1 MALHETKELA
11 LLMWIN
17 SLNIEEPIDKIS
29 KLQEGSLLVKLIF
42 RLNGKEDQ
50 VQKTLD
56 QPLEGRW
63 NYIANF
69 LQSQCKYNPDLGTI
83 VSWQNILN
91 GKSLDVEL
99 SKVTVLLLYYS
110 NMCGRHVQEFEKL
123 NYKIQAELASVLRFV
138 LDNED
143 HLYLNNNLER
153 FLKRQVVF
161 PLSSVSSMSSVSDD
175 ESPIFKRKRRTEV
188 QFVDLHTVA
197 TSSVSSPIQDVLK
210 TPQFQLRKMRKQMAL
225 ERNMRDDL
233 ELELAASCKII
244 TEKETQ
250 LCLLQQR
257 LQRLVRQNDEQEPKE
272 LEELRDKNESLLKR
286 LQDTLKQCQ
295 DLKTNKSQMER
306 KVDQLTEENG
316 ELSYQMRD
324 VVVRLTQAQHAV
336 DMLSDE
342 QEASKRD
349 WESKRTQLGSEL
361 SQAIADKECLEER
374 ILILQGKISLLEE
387 QLRKAM
393 EVQVQETG
401 EVMGDILQLEG
412 LRQEVAELNTKL
424 SQLQAVIAGLEDEK
438 SQVLAQLSTE
448 RAQFESE
455 KSQLSELISGLQ
467 QTLSDLGCEKE
478 ALECASLEQQETFSV
493 QIETLNV
500 EISKLSELVQQR
512 ELELSG
518 LHKQIEEERRQKG
531 QLVEE
536 MEKQEQSAQETIHNL
551 SLQVDELGSAL
562 KVKEEEVISSTRLW
576 EVEREEGA
584 RAVAALQEVS
594 ASTASER
601 DAVLMEYQEFQKAK
615 EEEIGGFSQQIQT
628 LEEDRMVNQSL
639 IAELR
644 REKKVLEQRVAELEA
659 TVVELRAKCQSL
671 QSENEAQSC
680 SHLEAVESLTACLR
694 EAEEALKEYEGKL
707 AHHSGVLEENQ
718 NLRDQLATIEETVAG
733 LRIELEAERQKFEEA
748 RSAELGK
755 VSRMGQE
762 VQSLESKTMEISAE
776 LELVRRELL
785 EEREGKVAI
794 ESSLECLKEEGKERT
809 NTLRL
814 ELEEALS
821 AIKEKEAEIGKL
833 DFELGKLRD
842 QMAVAQEFKIRELAE
857 KEGEIAK
864 LIGETKQTLVELEET
879 KKGKAD
885 MEACLQMSIG
895 EHQDQL
901 SALCLEQANAL
912 LTLKQRESELE
923 SLHAELSLKQEEL
936 RNQQE
941 SVLQLQKE
949 VSLMETLRNQVAVQ
963 EKETQQYK
971 QEAEVRD
978 NEVQRLNTLLA
989 TKENEIKSFLQRIDD
1004 GEEKASVV
1012 QALHQQREVEIQTLK
1027 SRILELEQDCLE
1039 QKQAIS
1045 VLEKEVADARML
1057 LQNKTT
1063 AFDTLVNK
1071 LQDLQLEL
1079 SQQQEKTFS
1088 LECRLEASESAKSE
1102 QESLVLNLRKEVD
1115 EARSSKDLLEKTLK
1129 EQASSFEQEI
1139 ERQSAVLAKL
1149 KEQESTRQEEQKE
1162 RDILRSQA
1170 VAAEEMHCKELEKN
1184 VEKLQAEVSAA
1195 STLASQKQLMA
1206 EHLQKDLIERQ
1217 KEMDAQIIQVC
1228 AAKELQCRELEETIE
1243 KLQAEVRSTS
1253 SIASEREKASE
1264 TFQKK
1269 LALLQQEMEKE
1280 KERYILRTHAS
1291 ATEESLRNDLEETT
1305 EKLRAE
1311 VSSASALA
1319 SERELAVEMLRQ
1331 ELSSLHEEIN
1341 KQKDHLRSV
1350 ATIEEAQRKQLEE
1363 TITVLQA
1370 EVRAANDLAA
1380 EREQLAETLQRE
1392 LSSLQEEMKKLK
1404 DEDILRNQAAA
1415 TKETQHR
1422 ELEESIEKLRTE
1434 ALVVSSRSSERER
1447 TVEMLQKELPSL
1459 QKELEKRAIE
1469 GEALKK
1475 EDTEKRLN
1483 VKLESDLASQN
1494 EGELTTL
1501 RQELTNAQALIGELM
1516 QSKRQCQQQQSELC
1530 LLQTRHQ
1537 EELEQR
1543 ERIMTTLEDELQQAK
1558 DELHILRP
1566 LREKINEQQSSL
1578 LKLQAENSTYK
1589 EQVCKLQH
1597 ANSLLT
1603 SESLEICSDSTQG
1616 VRRFDAEM
1624 AKAREGHSLELEKL
1638 RAEHQRQLAIHKVD
1652 AQDFKSGLDTMSRK
1666 YEKAKL
1672 KILDDRQKFQEER
1685 QKLATQLDE
1694 MTKKLAEHKAT
1705 AISQHQKVK
1714 VIETEFQEDVKIQR
1728 KQISDLQIQLTQK
1741 EQTLDHY
1748 KAQVEKAKAHYNSKK
1763 QLLQEALEQVQSLET
1778 ALESSQRENS
1788 HLKTESKQ
1796 LDMELQQSQLN
1807 AKNLAAKVSSL
1818 HAQVDYADR
1827 QLRSLGKFQ
1836 VATDVF
1842 KSRESLC
1849 PNIPEKDEDVSKDS
1863 LDLSHDDAD
1872 IFNSTRKPVPPVV
1885 AVTPTAARSSERL
1898 AAQRRTKKGESME
1911 SLYFTPLPAKRDANL
1926 ESSIDSLGELTL
1938 NSSKKTRSARR
1949 RTTQVINITLTKKT
1963 PGPEPGSANTS
1974 FHSLQSAQSHPNL
1987 FSQRGRPVSTSSFS
2001 SCHYSFSQES
2011 LEEGSVTETLRS
2023 LPGYRQPP
2031 ATVITAAPDRRSTN
2045 SFIIGSQNEPEHTD
2059 DWMRIAELQARNKAC
2074 LPHLKTSY
2082 PLESRPT
2089 AHIPFS
2095 ISDEDV
2101 KLGDPTETI
2110 RRASM
2115 LPGQIR
2121 DSVSS
2126 HRFSMLP
2133 GQIREGVSSHRQ
2145 SLLPVPAFDP
2155 SWQSNSGV
2163 ATRQQ
2168 TKRSSGE
2175 PHKGGDTPE
2184 SKKMASCFPRPM
2196 TPKDKNDRRYTMQNS
2211 QNKPSSSQADRRQ
2224 SMSFSVL
2231 NTPKGK
2237 QGSNIL
2243 QRGLNKMRASTRK
2256 SPNSST
2262 NKTPLRSGTKS
2273 PLATSTKSPRATSTK
2288 FPKVTASTK
2297 KRVEGVSRFPNGR
2310 KEHRSQANE
2319 KHEVIKMTTIKE
2331 TRN

>member
-17 SLNIEEPIDKIS
+17 SLNIEEPIDKIC
-29 KLQEGSLLVKLIF
+29 KLQDGSLLVKLIF

-83 VSWQNILN
+83 VSWQNIVN

-143 HLYLNNNLER
+143 HLYLNNNLEH

-210 TPQFQLRKMRKQMAL
+210 TPQFQLRKMQKQMAL

-257 LQRLVRQNDEQEPKE
+257 IQRLVRQNDEQEPKE

-306 KVDQLTEENG
+306 KVDKLTEENG

-324 VVVRLTQAQHAV
+324 VVVRLAQAQHAV
-336 DMLSDE
+336 DLLSDE

-349 WESKRTQLGSEL
+349 WESKRTQLESEF

-387 QLRKAM
+387 QLRKAT

-401 EVMGDILQLEG
+401 EVIGDILQLEG

-438 SQVLAQLSTE
+438 SQVLAQLTTE

-467 QTLSDLGCEKE
+467 QTLSDLGREKE
-478 ALECASLEQQETFSV
+478 ALECAALEQRETFSV

-512 ELELSG
+512 ELELTG
-518 LHKQIEEERRQKG
+518 LHKQIEEERKQKG

-536 MEKQEQSAQETIHNL
+536 MEKQEQSARETINNL

-576 EVEREEGA
+576 EIEREEGA

-594 ASTASER
+594 ASAASER

-628 LEEDRMVNQSL
+628 LEEDRIVNQSL
-639 IAELR
+639 ISELR
-644 REKKVLEQRVAELEA
+644 REKKALEQRVAELEA
-659 TVVELRAKCQSL
+659 TVVELSAKCQSL
-671 QSENEAQSC
+671 QSENEAQSHR
-680 SHLEAVESLTACLR
+680 HLEAVESLTARLR
-694 EAEEALKEYEGKL
+694 EAEEALQEYERKL
-707 AHHSGVLEENQ
+707 AHHSVVLDENQ
-718 NLRDQLATIEETVAG
+718 SLRDQLATIEENVAG
-733 LRIELEAERQKFEEA
+733 LRVELEAEKLKFEEA

-762 VQSLESKTMEISAE
+762 VQALESKTLEISAE
-776 LELVRRELL
+776 LELVRKELL

-794 ESSLECLKEEGKERT
+794 ESSLECLKEEGKEKT

-814 ELEEALS
+814 EVEQALS
-821 AIKEKEAEIGKL
+821 TIREKEAEIWKL
-833 DFELGKLRD
+833 DFDLGKLRD

-864 LIGETKQTLVELEET
+864 LIKEMKQTLVELEET
-879 KKGKAD
+879 KKAKAD

-901 SALCLEQANAL
+901 SALRLEQAN
-912 LTLKQRESELE
+912 TLFSLKKRESELE

-941 SVLQLQKE
+941 HVLHLQKE
-949 VSLMETLRNQVAVQ
+949 VSLMEMLRNQVAVQ

-978 NEVQRLNTLLA
+978 NEFQGLKTLLA

-1004 GEEKASVV
+1004 GEEKATVM
-1012 QALHQQREVEIQTLK
+1012 QAVHQQREVEIQTLK
-1027 SRILELEQDCLE
+1027 SRILELEQGCLE

-1045 VLEKEVADARML
+1045 VLEKEVADARTL

-1063 AFDTLVNK
+1063 AFDTLANK

-1079 SQQQEKTFS
+1079 AQQQEKTFS

-1115 EARSSKDLLEKTLK
+1115 EARSSKYLLEETLK
-1129 EQASSFEQEI
+1129 EQASSFEQKI
-1139 ERQSAVLAKL
+1139 ERQRAVLAKL

-1170 VAAEEMHCKELEKN
+1170 VAAEEMHRKELEKTIEN
-1184 VEKLQAEVSAA
+1184 LQAEVSAA
-1195 STLASQKQLMA
+1195 SSLVSQKQLMV
-1206 EHLQKDLIERQ
+1206 EHLQKDLTERQ
-1217 KEMDAQIIQVC
+1217 KEMDAQRIQVC

-1243 KLQAEVRSTS
+1243 KLQVEVRSTS
-1253 SIASEREKASE
+1253 AIASEREKASE
-1264 TFQKK
+1264 TFQNK
-1269 LALLQQEMEKE
+1269 LVLLQQEMEKE
-1280 KERYILRTHAS
+1280 KERDILRTHAS
-1291 ATEESLRNDLEETT
+1291 ATEESLRKKLEETI
-1305 EKLRAE
+1305 EILRAE

-1319 SERELAVEMLRQ
+1319 SERELAVEKLRQ

-1341 KQKDHLRSV
+1341 KQKDNLRSV
-1350 ATIEEAQRKQLEE
+1350 ATIEEAKRKQLEE

-1370 EVRAANDLAA
+1370 EVRAANDLTG
-1380 EREQLAETLQRE
+1380 EREQVAETLQRE
-1392 LSSLQEEMKKLK
+1392 LSSLQEEMQKLK
-1404 DEDILRNQAAA
+1404 DEAILRNQAAA
-1415 TKETQHR
+1415 MKETQHG
-1422 ELEESIEKLRTE
+1422 ELEESIETLRTE
-1434 ALVVSSRSSERER
+1434 ALVVSSLFSEREQ
-1447 TVEMLQKELPSL
+1447 TVEMLQKELSSL
-1459 QKELEKRAIE
+1459 QKELEKRAVE
-1469 GEALKK
+1469 GDALKK
-1475 EDTEKRLN
+1475 EDTEKPFN
-1483 VKLESDLASQN
+1483 VKLESDLASQS
-1494 EGELTTL
+1494 EGELTSL

-1566 LREKINEQQSSL
+1566 LREKINEQACSL

-1597 ANSLLT
+1597 ANSQLT

-1616 VRRFDAEM
+1616 IRRFDAEM

-1638 RAEHQRQLAIHKVD
+1638 RAEHQRQLANHKVE
-1652 AQDFKSGLDTMSRK
+1652 AQDFKNGLDAMTRK

-1672 KILDDRQKFQEER
+1672 KMLDDRQKFQEER

-1705 AISQHQKVK
+1705 AMSQHQKVK
-1714 VIETEFQEDVKIQR
+1714 VRETEFQEDVKIQ
-1728 KQISDLQIQLTQK
+1728 KQQISELQTQLTQK
-1741 EQTLDHY
+1741 EQALDHY

-1763 QLLQEALEQVQSLET
+1763 QLLQEALEQVQALET

-1796 LDMELQQSQLN
+1796 LDLELQQSQLN
-1807 AKNLAAKVSSL
+1807 AKNLATKISSL
-1818 HAQVDYADR
+1818 QAQVDYADR
-1827 QLRSLGKFQ
+1827 QLRSLGKLQ

-1849 PNIPEKDEDVSKDS
+1849 PNILEKDEDVSNDS
-1863 LDLSHDDAD
+1863 LEVSHDDAD
-1872 IFNSTRKPVPPVV
+1872 IFNSTRKPVPPV
-1885 AVTPTAARSSERL
+1885 AVTPMAARSSERL
-1898 AAQRRTKKGESME
+1898 AAQRRTKKGESLE

-1974 FHSLQSAQSHPNL
+1974 FHSLQSAQSHLDL

-2001 SCHYSFSQES
+2001 SHYSFSQES

-2089 AHIPFS
+2089 THIPFS

-2121 DSVSS
+2121 DGVSS
-2126 HRFSMLP
+2126 HRASMLPGQIRDGVSSHRASMLP

-2168 TKRSSGE
+2168 TKRSCGE
-2175 PHKGGDTPE
+2175 PHQGGDTPE

-2211 QNKPSSSQADRRQ
+2211 QNKPSSSHADRRQ

-2243 QRGLNKMRASTRK
+2243 QRGLNRMRASTRK
-2256 SPNSST
+2256 SPSSST
-2262 NKTPLRSGTKS
+2262 NKTPLRSGNKS
-2273 PLATSTKSPRATSTK
+2273 PLATSTKSPRVTSNK

-2297 KRVEGVSRFPNGR
+2297 KSTGCKLMKNM
-2310 KEHRSQANE
+2310 K
-2319 KHEVIKMTTIKE
+2319 I
-2331 TRN
+2331 